1 MSLARLSSDSRV
13 WFFIADRPLTAPE
26 EQQLQALMT
35 EFVNGWK
42 SHGSALLAGFEL
54 RWHTL
59 LTVAV
64 DESVESPSGCSID
77 KVFRLLQDFSSA
89 TGIDFLNRL
98 LLLVPQA
105 DGTAQI
111 HNRQTATAAKDRAE
125 ISENTPVLDV
135 MHTRLGDFIDKPL
148 QPFREHWMGKQL
160 LKHNA

>member
-64 DESVESPSGCSID
+64 DDSVEAPSGCSID
-77 KVFRLLQDFSSA
+77 KVFRLLQDFSTAS
-89 TGIDFLNRL
+89 GIDFLNRL

-105 DGTAQI
+105 DGTVQI

-148 QPFREHWMGKQL
+148 QPFHEHWMGKQL

>member
-26 EQQLQALMT
+26 VQQLQALMT

-42 SHGSALLAGFEL
+42 SHGSALLASFEL
-54 RWHTL
+54 RWNTL

-64 DESVESPSGCSID
+64 DESVEAPSGCSID

-98 LLLVPQA
+98 LLLVPQE

-111 HNRQTATAAKDRAE
+111 HNRQTATAAIDRAE

-135 MHTRLGDFIDKPL
+135 MHPRLGDFTSNPL
-148 QPFREHWMGKQL
+148 QPFREHWMGKQI
-160 LKHNA
+160 LKQNA